1 MLYLKKLIPFVLVI
15 WLMPALVV
23 AQQNAGQQQPAQSR
37 EDLERRK
44 KELQHEIDEANA
56 QLQETKKST
65 KESLGQ
71 LRALRDKITLRS
83 KLINSINDEINFI
96 NGDINTANRDVNT
109 LRKDL
114 DTLKAQYAQLVV
126 YAYKNRSAYDMMNFV
141 FSASSFNDAVKRFQ
155 YLKQYREYR
164 RRQADNIVSTQ
175 TLLNK
180 KIQHL
185 ESQRVKRG
193 DALKT
198 EEDQRATLEA
208 DKKEK
213 DEVLNKLKGREKEL
227 VQDINQRKKDAQK
240 VQIAIRNVIRRE
252 IEEARRKAMEEE
264 AARKKAAEEKKR
276 RDDEAR
282 KAAAAAAAEKARAA
296 AAEKANNATNNT
308 PTPAPVEKPAE
319 KPAERPVEKPVEK
332 PATPAPAPTRSENV
346 LEATPEALA
355 LSESFEANRGK
366 LPWPVDAGNII
377 EHFGIHQHA
386 VMEHITVPTDG
397 IVIATT
403 KGGPVKSI
411 FEGEVKSVVV
421 MPGMGYMIII
431 RHGQYFTTYVRL
443 QTTRV
448 KKGDMVKT
456 GQVIGTASVNEIE
469 NTGEVELQ
477 IWKGITKQ
485 NPEQWIRRR

>member
-1 MLYLKKLIPFVLVI
+1 MKKIIPFMLVL
-15 WLMPALVV
+15 WLMPAMLV
-23 AQQNAGQQQPAQSR
+23 AQNTGQQQQSR
-37 EDLERRK
+37 EELERRK
-44 KELQHEIDEANA
+44 KELQREIDEANE
-56 QLQETKKST
+56 QLKETKKST

-83 KLINSINDEINFI
+83 RLINNINEEINFI
-96 NGDINTANRDVNT
+96 NGDINTAARDVKT
-109 LRKDL
+109 LQKDL
-114 DTLKAQYAQLVV
+114 DTLKAQYAQLVI
-126 YAYKNRSAYDMMNFV
+126 YAYKNRSSYDMLNFV
-141 FSASSFNDAVKRFQ
+141 FSAENFNDAVKRFQ

-175 TLLNK
+175 DQLNQ
-180 KIQHL
+180 KIQNL
-185 ESQRVKRG
+185 ESQRVRRS

-198 EEDQRATLEA
+198 EQEQRSTLEI

-227 VQDINQRKKDAQK
+227 VTDINQRKKDAQK
-240 VQIAIRNVIRRE
+240 VQLAIRAVIRRE
-252 IEEARRKAMEEE
+252 IEEARRKAIEEE
-264 AARKKAAEEKKR
+264 TARRKAAEEKR
-276 RDDEAR
+276 RREEEAR
-282 KAAAAAAAEKARAA
+282 KAAALAAAERAKAAAANNNNSNAA
-296 AAEKANNATNNT
+296 NT
-308 PTPAPVEKPAE
+308 PPPPPPPPVKAPEPAPEPEKT
-319 KPAERPVEKPVEK
+319 
-332 PATPAPAPTRSENV
+332 ATTRTENV

-386 VMEHITVPTDG
+386 VMEHIQVPSDG
-397 IVIATT
+397 IVIATN
-403 KGGPVKSI
+403 KGGAVKSI
-411 FEGEVKSVVV
+411 FDGEVKSVVV
-421 MPGMGYMIII
+421 MPGSGYVIII

-448 KKGDMVKT
+448 KKGDNVKT
-456 GQVIGTASVNEIE
+456 GQVIGTASTNDIE

>member
-1 MLYLKKLIPFVLVI
+1 MLYLKKIIPFMLML
-15 WLMPALVV
+15 WLLPAILV
-23 AQQNAGQQQPAQSR
+23 AQNNGQQQPSR
-37 EDLERRK
+37 EELERRK
-44 KELQHEIDEANA
+44 RELQREIDDANE
-56 QLQETKKST
+56 QLKETKKST

-71 LRALRDKITLRS
+71 LRALRDKITLRTR
-83 KLINSINDEINFI
+83 LINNINEEINFI
-96 NGDINTANRDVNT
+96 NGDINTAARDVKT
-109 LRKDL
+109 LQKDL
-114 DTLKAQYAQLVV
+114 DTLKAQYAQLVI
-126 YAYKNRSAYDMMNFV
+126 YAYKNRSSYDMLNFV
-141 FSASSFNDAVKRFQ
+141 FSAESFNDAVKRFQ

-175 TLLNK
+175 EQLNQ
-180 KIQHL
+180 KIQNL
-185 ESQRVKRG
+185 ESQRLRRS

-198 EEDQRATLEA
+198 EQEQRNTLEI

-227 VQDINQRKKDAQK
+227 VADINQRKKDAQK
-240 VQIAIRNVIRRE
+240 VQLAIRAVIRRE
-252 IEEARRKAMEEE
+252 IEEARRKAAEEE
-264 AARKKAAEEKKR
+264 AARRKAAEEKR
-276 RDDEAR
+276 RREEEAR
-282 KAAAAAAAEKARAA
+282 KAAALAAAERAKAAAA
-296 AAEKANNATNNT
+296 ANNNNNN
-308 PTPAPVEKPAE
+308 AAN
-319 KPAERPVEKPVEK
+319 
-332 PATPAPAPTRSENV
+332 TPAPAPAPPVKTPEPAPEPEKPAARTENV

-386 VMEHITVPTDG
+386 VMEHIQVPSDG
-397 IVIATT
+397 IVIATN
-403 KGGPVKSI
+403 KGGAVKSI
-411 FEGEVKSVVV
+411 FDGEVKSVVV
-421 MPGMGYMIII
+421 MPGSGYVIII

-448 KKGDMVKT
+448 KKGDNVKT
-456 GQVIGTASVNEIE
+456 GQVIGTASTNDIE

>member
-1 MLYLKKLIPFVLVI
+1 MLYLKKIIPFMLVL
-15 WLMPALVV
+15 WLLPAMLV
-23 AQQNAGQQQPAQSR
+23 AQNNGQQQPSR
-37 EDLERRK
+37 EELERRK
-44 KELQHEIDEANA
+44 KDLQREIDEANE
-56 QLQETKKST
+56 QLKETKKST

-83 KLINSINDEINFI
+83 RLINNINEEINFI
-96 NGDINTANRDVNT
+96 NGDINTAARDVKT
-109 LRKDL
+109 LQKDL
-114 DTLKAQYAQLVV
+114 DTLKAQYAQLVI
-126 YAYKNRSAYDMMNFV
+126 YAYKNRSSYDMLNFV
-141 FSASSFNDAVKRFQ
+141 FSAESFNDAVKRFQ

-175 TLLNK
+175 EQLNQ
-180 KIQHL
+180 KIQNL
-185 ESQRVKRG
+185 ESQRVRRS

-198 EEDQRATLEA
+198 EQEQRSTLET

-227 VQDINQRKKDAQK
+227 VADINQRKKDAQK
-240 VQIAIRNVIRRE
+240 VQLAIRAVIRRE
-252 IEEARRKAMEEE
+252 IEEARRKAAEEE
-264 AARKKAAEEKKR
+264 AARRKAAEEKRKR
-276 RDDEAR
+276 EEEAR
-282 KAAAAAAAEKARAA
+282 KAAALAAAERAKAAAA
-296 AAEKANNATNNT
+296 ANNNNPANT
-308 PTPAPVEKPAE
+308 PAPTPAPPAKAPE
-319 KPAERPVEKPVEK
+319 PAPEPEKPV
-332 PATPAPAPTRSENV
+332 ARAENV
-346 LEATPEALA
+346 LEASPEALA

-386 VMEHITVPTDG
+386 VMEHIQVPSDG
-397 IVIATT
+397 IVIATN
-403 KGGPVKSI
+403 KGGAVKSI
-411 FEGEVKSVVV
+411 FDGEVKSVVV
-421 MPGMGYMIII
+421 MPGSGYVIII

-448 KKGDMVKT
+448 KKGDNVKT
-456 GQVIGTASVNEIE
+456 GQVIGTASTNDIE

>member
-1 MLYLKKLIPFVLVI
+1 MLYLKKIIPFMLML
-15 WLMPALVV
+15 WLMPAILV
-23 AQQNAGQQQPAQSR
+23 AQNSGQQQQSR
-37 EDLERRK
+37 EELERRK
-44 KELQHEIDEANA
+44 KDLQREIDEANE
-56 QLQETKKST
+56 QLKETKKST

-83 KLINSINDEINFI
+83 RLINNINEEINFI
-96 NGDINTANRDVNT
+96 NGDINTAARDVKT
-109 LRKDL
+109 LQKDL
-114 DTLKAQYAQLVV
+114 DTLKAQYAQLVI
-126 YAYKNRSAYDMMNFV
+126 YAYKNRSSYDMLNFV
-141 FSASSFNDAVKRFQ
+141 FSAENFNDAVKRFQ

-175 TLLNK
+175 EQLSQ
-180 KIQHL
+180 KIQNL
-185 ESQRVKRG
+185 ESQRVRRS

-198 EEDQRATLEA
+198 EQEQRTTLEV
-208 DKKEK
+208 DRKEK

-227 VQDINQRKKDAQK
+227 VTDINQRKKDAQK
-240 VQIAIRNVIRRE
+240 VQLAIRAVIRRE
-252 IEEARRKAMEEE
+252 IEEARRKAIEEE
-264 AARKKAAEEKKR
+264 TARRKAAEEKRR
-276 RDDEAR
+276 RDEEAR
-282 KAAAAAAAEKARAA
+282 KAAALAAAERAKAAAA
-296 AAEKANNATNNT
+296 ANNNNNNAANVPPPPP
-308 PTPAPVEKPAE
+308 PTKAPEPAPEPEKT
-319 KPAERPVEKPVEK
+319 V
-332 PATPAPAPTRSENV
+332 TRTENV

-386 VMEHITVPTDG
+386 VMEHIQVPSDG
-397 IVIATT
+397 IVIATN
-403 KGGPVKSI
+403 KGGAVKSI
-411 FEGEVKSVVV
+411 FDGEVKSVVV
-421 MPGMGYMIII
+421 MPGSGYVIII

-448 KKGDMVKT
+448 KKGDNVKT
-456 GQVIGTASVNEIE
+456 GQVIGTASTNDIE

>member
-1 MLYLKKLIPFVLVI
+1 MLYLKKIIPFMLVL
-15 WLMPALVV
+15 WLMPAMLV
-23 AQQNAGQQQPAQSR
+23 AQNTGQQQQSR
-37 EDLERRK
+37 EELERRK
-44 KELQHEIDEANA
+44 KELQREIDEANE
-56 QLQETKKST
+56 QLKETKKST

-83 KLINSINDEINFI
+83 RLINNINEEINFI
-96 NGDINTANRDVNT
+96 NGDINTAARDVKT
-109 LRKDL
+109 LQKDL
-114 DTLKAQYAQLVV
+114 DTLKAQYAQLVI
-126 YAYKNRSAYDMMNFV
+126 YAYKNRSSYDMLNFV
-141 FSASSFNDAVKRFQ
+141 FSAENFNDAVKRFQ

-175 TLLNK
+175 DQLNQ
-180 KIQHL
+180 KIQNL
-185 ESQRVKRG
+185 ESQRVRRS

-198 EEDQRATLEA
+198 EQEQRNTLEI

-227 VQDINQRKKDAQK
+227 VTDINQRKKDAQK
-240 VQIAIRNVIRRE
+240 VQLAIRAVIRRE
-252 IEEARRKAMEEE
+252 IEEARRKAIEEE
-264 AARKKAAEEKKR
+264 TARRKAAEERRKR
-276 RDDEAR
+276 EEEAR
-282 KAAAAAAAEKARAA
+282 KAAALAAAERAKAAAANNNNSNAA
-296 AAEKANNATNNT
+296 NT
-308 PTPAPVEKPAE
+308 PPPAPP
-319 KPAERPVEKPVEK
+319 PPVKAPE
-332 PATPAPAPTRSENV
+332 PAPEPEKTATTRTENV

-386 VMEHITVPTDG
+386 VMEHIQVPSDG
-397 IVIATT
+397 IVIATN
-403 KGGPVKSI
+403 KGGAVKSI
-411 FEGEVKSVVV
+411 FDGEVKSVVV
-421 MPGMGYMIII
+421 MPGSGYVIII

-448 KKGDMVKT
+448 KKGDNVKT
-456 GQVIGTASVNEIE
+456 GQVIGTASTNDIE

>member
-1 MLYLKKLIPFVLVI
+1 MKKIIPLVLII
-15 WLMPALVV
+15 WLLPAMLV
-23 AQQNAGQQQPAQSR
+23 AQNTGQQQPTR
-37 EDLERRK
+37 EELERRK
-44 KELQHEIDEANA
+44 KELQKEIEEANA
-56 QLQETKKST
+56 QLKDTKRST

-71 LRALRDKITLRS
+71 LRALRDKITLRTR
-83 KLINSINDEINFI
+83 LINNINEEINFI
-96 NGDINTANRDVNT
+96 NGDINTAYRDVKT
-109 LRKDL
+109 LQKDL

-126 YAYKNRSAYDMMNFV
+126 YAYKNRSSYDMLNFV
-141 FSASSFNDAVKRFQ
+141 FSAQSFNDAVKRFQ

-175 TLLNK
+175 DQLNR
-180 KIQHL
+180 KIQSL
-185 ESQRVKRG
+185 ENQRVRRA

-198 EEDQRATLEA
+198 EQEQRSTLEQ

-213 DEVLNKLKGREKEL
+213 DEVLTKLKGREKEL
-227 VQDINQRKKDAQK
+227 VADINQRNKDAQK
-240 VQIAIRNVIRRE
+240 VQAAIRAVIRRE

-264 AARKKAAEEKKR
+264 AARRKAAEEKR
-276 RDDEAR
+276 RREEEAR
-282 KAAAAAAAEKARAA
+282 KAALAAAEKAKADAA
-296 AAEKANNATNNT
+296 AANNANNNTAANNPPPTKPT
-308 PTPAPVEKPAE
+308 PTPEPAKPAPE
-319 KPAERPVEKPVEK
+319 PPKPTPV
-332 PATPAPAPTRSENV
+332 RSENV

-386 VMEHITVPTDG
+386 VMEHITVPSDG

-403 KGGPVKSI
+403 KGGAVKSI
-411 FEGEVKSVVV
+411 FDGEVKSVVV
-421 MPGMGYMIII
+421 MPGSGYVIII

-456 GQVIGTASVNEIE
+456 GQVIGTASVNDLE

-477 IWKGITKQ
+477 IWKGVTKQ

>member
-1 MLYLKKLIPFVLVI
+1 MLYLKKIIPLMLML
-15 WLMPALVV
+15 WLMPAMLV
-23 AQQNAGQQQPAQSR
+23 AQNNGQQQQSR
-37 EDLERRK
+37 EELERRK
-44 KELQHEIDEANA
+44 KELQREIDEANE
-56 QLQETKKST
+56 QLKETKKST
-65 KESLGQ
+65 RESLGQ

-83 KLINSINDEINFI
+83 RLINNINEEINFI
-96 NGDINTANRDVNT
+96 NGDINSAYRDVKT
-109 LRKDL
+109 LQKDL
-114 DTLKAQYAQLVV
+114 DTLKAQYALLVV
-126 YAYKNRSAYDMMNFV
+126 YAYKNRSSYDMLNFV
-141 FSASSFNDAVKRFQ
+141 FSAQSFNDAVKRFQ

-175 TLLNK
+175 DQLNQ
-180 KIQHL
+180 KIQNL
-185 ESQRVKRG
+185 ESQRVKRS

-198 EEDQRATLEA
+198 EQEQRTTLEV

-227 VQDINQRKKDAQK
+227 ITDINQRNKDAQK
-240 VQIAIRNVIRRE
+240 VQVAIRAVIRKE
-252 IEEARRKAMEEE
+252 IEDARRKAIEEE
-264 AARKKAAEEKKR
+264 TARRKAAEEKRR
-276 RDDEAR
+276 RDEEAR
-282 KAAAAAAAEKARAA
+282 KAAALAAAEKARAA
-296 AAEKANNATNNT
+296 AAAAAANNNNNT
-308 PTPAPVEKPAE
+308 ANN
-319 KPAERPVEKPVEK
+319 
-332 PATPAPAPTRSENV
+332 TPAPAPEKPAPAPVKTPEPTPEPEKTTRTENV

-386 VMEHITVPTDG
+386 VMEHIQVPSDG
-397 IVIATT
+397 IVIATN
-403 KGGPVKSI
+403 KGGAVKSI
-411 FEGEVKSVVV
+411 FDGEVKSVVV
-421 MPGMGYMIII
+421 MPGSGYVIII

-448 KKGDMVKT
+448 KKGDNVKT
-456 GQVIGTASVNEIE
+456 GQVIGTASTNDIE

>member
-1 MLYLKKLIPFVLVI
+1 MLYLKKIIPFILIV
-15 WLMPALVV
+15 WLLPAMLV
-23 AQQNAGQQQPAQSR
+23 AQGTGQQQQSR
-37 EDLERRK
+37 EELERRK
-44 KELQHEIDEANA
+44 KELQKEIDEANA
-56 QLQETKKST
+56 QLKDTKKST

-71 LRALRDKITLRS
+71 LRALRDKITLRTR
-83 KLINSINDEINFI
+83 LINNINEEINFI
-96 NGDINTANRDVNT
+96 NGDINSASRDVKT
-109 LRKDL
+109 LQKDL

-126 YAYKNRSAYDMMNFV
+126 YAYKNRSSYDMMNFV
-141 FSASSFNDAVKRFQ
+141 FSAQSFNDAVKRFQ

-175 TLLNK
+175 DQLNH
-180 KIQHL
+180 KIQSL
-185 ESQRVKRG
+185 ESQRVKRA

-198 EEDQRATLEA
+198 EQEQRSTLEQ

-213 DEVLNKLKGREKEL
+213 DEVLTKLKGREKEL
-227 VQDINQRKKDAQK
+227 VADINQRNKDAQK
-240 VQIAIRNVIRRE
+240 VQAAIRAVIRRE
-252 IEEARRKAMEEE
+252 IEEARRKAIEEE
-264 AARKKAAEEKKR
+264 TARRKALEEKR
-276 RDDEAR
+276 RREEEAR
-282 KAAAAAAAEKARAA
+282 KAALAAAAAEKARAA
-296 AAEKANNATNNT
+296 AAAAANNNNNNT
-308 PTPAPVEKPAE
+308 ANNTPAPVKPTPAPEPAKPAPEPE
-319 KPAERPVEKPVEK
+319 K
-332 PATPAPAPTRSENV
+332 PAPTRSENV

-386 VMEHITVPTDG
+386 VMEHIQVPSDG
-397 IVIATT
+397 IVISTN

-411 FEGEVKSVVV
+411 FDGEVKSVVV
-421 MPGMGYMIII
+421 MPGSGYVIII

-448 KKGDMVKT
+448 KKGDNVKT
-456 GQVIGTASVNEIE
+456 GQVIGTASVNDIE

-477 IWKGITKQ
+477 IWKGVTKQ

>member
-1 MLYLKKLIPFVLVI
+1 MLYLKKIIPFMLML
-15 WLMPALVV
+15 WLLPAMLV
-23 AQQNAGQQQPAQSR
+23 AQNNGQQQPSR
-37 EDLERRK
+37 EELERRK
-44 KELQHEIDEANA
+44 KDLQREIDEANE
-56 QLQETKKST
+56 QLKETKKST

-83 KLINSINDEINFI
+83 RLINNINEEINFI
-96 NGDINTANRDVNT
+96 NGDINTAARDVKT
-109 LRKDL
+109 LQKDL
-114 DTLKAQYAQLVV
+114 DTLKAQYAQLVI
-126 YAYKNRSAYDMMNFV
+126 YAYKNRSSYDMLNFV
-141 FSASSFNDAVKRFQ
+141 FSAESFNDAVKRFQ

-175 TLLNK
+175 EQLNQ
-180 KIQHL
+180 KIQNL
-185 ESQRVKRG
+185 ESQRVRRS

-198 EEDQRATLEA
+198 EQEQRNTLEV

-227 VQDINQRKKDAQK
+227 VADINQRKKDAQK
-240 VQIAIRNVIRRE
+240 VQLAIRAVIRRE
-252 IEEARRKAMEEE
+252 IEEARRKAAEEE
-264 AARKKAAEEKKR
+264 AARRKAAEEKR
-276 RDDEAR
+276 RREEEAR
-282 KAAAAAAAEKARAA
+282 KAAALAAAERAKAAAA
-296 AAEKANNATNNT
+296 ANNNN
-308 PTPAPVEKPAE
+308 PAN
-319 KPAERPVEKPVEK
+319 
-332 PATPAPAPTRSENV
+332 TPAPAPPPAKAPEPAPEPEKPAARAENV
-346 LEATPEALA
+346 LEASPEALA

-386 VMEHITVPTDG
+386 VMEHIQVPSDG
-397 IVIATT
+397 IVIATN
-403 KGGPVKSI
+403 KGGAVKSI
-411 FEGEVKSVVV
+411 FDGEVKSVVV
-421 MPGMGYMIII
+421 MPGSGYVIII

-448 KKGDMVKT
+448 KKGDNVKT
-456 GQVIGTASVNEIE
+456 GQVIGTASTNDIE

>member
-1 MLYLKKLIPFVLVI
+1 MKKIIPFMLVL
-15 WLMPALVV
+15 WLMPAMLV
-23 AQQNAGQQQPAQSR
+23 AQNTGQQQQSR
-37 EDLERRK
+37 EELERRK
-44 KELQHEIDEANA
+44 KELQREIDEANE
-56 QLQETKKST
+56 QLKETKKST

-83 KLINSINDEINFI
+83 RLINNINEEINFI
-96 NGDINTANRDVNT
+96 NGDINTAARDVKT
-109 LRKDL
+109 LQKDL
-114 DTLKAQYAQLVV
+114 DTLKAQYAQLVI
-126 YAYKNRSAYDMMNFV
+126 YAYKNRSSYDMLNFV
-141 FSASSFNDAVKRFQ
+141 FSAENFNDAVKRFQ

-175 TLLNK
+175 DQLNQ
-180 KIQHL
+180 KIQNL
-185 ESQRVKRG
+185 ESQRVRRS

-198 EEDQRATLEA
+198 EQEQRSTLEI

-227 VQDINQRKKDAQK
+227 VTDINQRKKDAQK
-240 VQIAIRNVIRRE
+240 VQLAIRAVIRRE
-252 IEEARRKAMEEE
+252 IEEARRKAIEEE
-264 AARKKAAEEKKR
+264 TARRKAAEERRKR
-276 RDDEAR
+276 EEEAR
-282 KAAAAAAAEKARAA
+282 KAAALAAAERAKAAAANNNNSNAA
-296 AAEKANNATNNT
+296 NT
-308 PTPAPVEKPAE
+308 PPPPPPPPVKAPEPAPEPEKT
-319 KPAERPVEKPVEK
+319 
-332 PATPAPAPTRSENV
+332 ATTRTENV

-386 VMEHITVPTDG
+386 VMEHIQVPSDG
-397 IVIATT
+397 IVIATN
-403 KGGPVKSI
+403 KGGAVKSI
-411 FEGEVKSVVV
+411 FDGEVKSVVV
-421 MPGMGYMIII
+421 MPGSGYVIII

-448 KKGDMVKT
+448 KKGDNVKT
-456 GQVIGTASVNEIE
+456 GQVIGTASTNDIE

>member
-1 MLYLKKLIPFVLVI
+1 MLYLKKIIPFMLVL
-15 WLMPALVV
+15 WLLPAMLV
-23 AQQNAGQQQPAQSR
+23 AQNNGQQQPSR
-37 EDLERRK
+37 EELERRK
-44 KELQHEIDEANA
+44 KDLQREIDEANE
-56 QLQETKKST
+56 QLKETKKST
-65 KESLGQ
+65 RESLGQ
-71 LRALRDKITLRS
+71 LRALRDKITLRTR
-83 KLINSINDEINFI
+83 LINNINEEINFI
-96 NGDINTANRDVNT
+96 NGDINTAARDVKT
-109 LRKDL
+109 LQKDL
-114 DTLKAQYAQLVV
+114 DTLKAQYAQLVI
-126 YAYKNRSAYDMMNFV
+126 YAYKNRSSYDMLNFV
-141 FSASSFNDAVKRFQ
+141 FSAESFNDAVKRFQ

-175 TLLNK
+175 EQLNR
-180 KIQHL
+180 KIQNL
-185 ESQRVKRG
+185 ESQRVRRS

-198 EEDQRATLEA
+198 EQEQRNTLEI

-227 VQDINQRKKDAQK
+227 VADINQRKKDAQK
-240 VQIAIRNVIRRE
+240 VQLAIRAVIRRE
-252 IEEARRKAMEEE
+252 IEEARRKAAEEE
-264 AARKKAAEEKKR
+264 AARRKAAEEKR
-276 RDDEAR
+276 RREEEAR
-282 KAAAAAAAEKARAA
+282 KAAALAAAERAKAAAANNNN
-296 AAEKANNATNNT
+296 NNAANT
-308 PTPAPVEKPAE
+308 PAPTPAPPPAKTPEPAPEPEKPA
-319 KPAERPVEKPVEK
+319 AR
-332 PATPAPAPTRSENV
+332 TENV

-386 VMEHITVPTDG
+386 VMEHIQVPSDG

-403 KGGPVKSI
+403 KGGAVKSI
-411 FEGEVKSVVV
+411 FDGEVKSVVV
-421 MPGMGYMIII
+421 MPGSGYVIII

-448 KKGDMVKT
+448 KKGDNVKT
-456 GQVIGTASVNEIE
+456 GQVIGTASTNDIE

>member
-1 MLYLKKLIPFVLVI
+1 MKKIIPFMLVL
-15 WLMPALVV
+15 WLMPAMLV
-23 AQQNAGQQQPAQSR
+23 AQNTGQQQQSR
-37 EDLERRK
+37 EELERRK
-44 KELQHEIDEANA
+44 KELQREIDEANE
-56 QLQETKKST
+56 QLKETKKST

-83 KLINSINDEINFI
+83 RLINNINEEINFI
-96 NGDINTANRDVNT
+96 NGDINTAARDVKT
-109 LRKDL
+109 LQKDL
-114 DTLKAQYAQLVV
+114 DTLKAQYAQLVI
-126 YAYKNRSAYDMMNFV
+126 YAYKNRSSYDMLNFV
-141 FSASSFNDAVKRFQ
+141 FSAENFNDAVKRFQ

-175 TLLNK
+175 EQLNQ
-180 KIQHL
+180 KIQNL
-185 ESQRVKRG
+185 ESQRVRRS

-198 EEDQRATLEA
+198 EQEQRNTLEV

-227 VQDINQRKKDAQK
+227 VADINQRKKDAQK
-240 VQIAIRNVIRRE
+240 VQLAIRAVIRRE
-252 IEEARRKAMEEE
+252 IEEARRKAIEEE
-264 AARKKAAEEKKR
+264 TARRKAAEEKR
-276 RDDEAR
+276 RREEEAR
-282 KAAAAAAAEKARAA
+282 KAAALAAAERAKAAAA
-296 AAEKANNATNNT
+296 NNNNNNVANNT
-308 PTPAPVEKPAE
+308 PAPPPPPVKAPEPAPEPEKT
-319 KPAERPVEKPVEK
+319 V
-332 PATPAPAPTRSENV
+332 TRTENV

-386 VMEHITVPTDG
+386 VMEHIQVPSDG
-397 IVIATT
+397 IVIATN
-403 KGGPVKSI
+403 KGGAVKSI
-411 FEGEVKSVVV
+411 FDGEVKSVVV
-421 MPGMGYMIII
+421 MPGSGYVIII

-448 KKGDMVKT
+448 KKGDNVKT
-456 GQVIGTASVNEIE
+456 GQVIGTASTNDIE

>member
-1 MLYLKKLIPFVLVI
+1 MLYLKKIIPLMLML
-15 WLMPALVV
+15 WLMPAMLV
-23 AQQNAGQQQPAQSR
+23 AQNNGQQQQSR
-37 EDLERRK
+37 EELERRK
-44 KELQHEIDEANA
+44 KELQREIDEANE
-56 QLQETKKST
+56 QLKETKKST

-71 LRALRDKITLRS
+71 LRALRDKISLRS
-83 KLINSINDEINFI
+83 RLINNINEEINFI
-96 NGDINTANRDVNT
+96 NGDINSAYRDVKT
-109 LRKDL
+109 LQKDL
-114 DTLKAQYAQLVV
+114 DTLKAQYALLVV
-126 YAYKNRSAYDMMNFV
+126 YAYKNRSSYDMLNFV
-141 FSASSFNDAVKRFQ
+141 FSAQSFNDAVKRFQ

-175 TLLNK
+175 DQLNQ
-180 KIQHL
+180 KIQNL
-185 ESQRVKRG
+185 ESQRVKRS

-198 EEDQRATLEA
+198 EQEQRTTLEV

-227 VQDINQRKKDAQK
+227 VADINQRNKDAQK
-240 VQIAIRNVIRRE
+240 VQAAIRAVIRKE
-252 IEEARRKAMEEE
+252 IEDARRKAIEEE
-264 AARKKAAEEKKR
+264 TARRKALEEKRR
-276 RDDEAR
+276 RDEEAR
-282 KAAAAAAAEKARAA
+282 KAAALAAAEKARAA
-296 AAEKANNATNNT
+296 AAAAANNNTANNT
-308 PTPAPVEKPAE
+308 PTPAPEK
-319 KPAERPVEKPVEK
+319 
-332 PATPAPAPTRSENV
+332 PAPAPVKTPEPTPEPEKTVTRTENV

-386 VMEHITVPTDG
+386 VMEHIQVPSDG
-397 IVIATT
+397 IVIATN
-403 KGGPVKSI
+403 KGGAVKSI
-411 FEGEVKSVVV
+411 FDGEVKSVVV
-421 MPGMGYMIII
+421 MPGSGYVIII

-448 KKGDMVKT
+448 KKGDNVKT
-456 GQVIGTASVNEIE
+456 GQVIGTASTNDIE

>member
-1 MLYLKKLIPFVLVI
+1 MLYLKKIIPLMLML
-15 WLMPALVV
+15 WLMPAMLV
-23 AQQNAGQQQPAQSR
+23 AQNNGQQQQSR
-37 EDLERRK
+37 EELERRK
-44 KELQHEIDEANA
+44 KELQREIDEANE
-56 QLQETKKST
+56 QLKETKKST

-83 KLINSINDEINFI
+83 RLINNINEEINFI
-96 NGDINTANRDVNT
+96 NGDINSAYRDVKT
-109 LRKDL
+109 LQKDL
-114 DTLKAQYAQLVV
+114 DTLKAQYALLVV
-126 YAYKNRSAYDMMNFV
+126 YAYKNRSSYDMLNFV
-141 FSASSFNDAVKRFQ
+141 FSAQSFNDAVKRFQ

-175 TLLNK
+175 DQLNQ
-180 KIQHL
+180 KIQSL
-185 ESQRVKRG
+185 ESQRVKRS

-198 EEDQRATLEA
+198 EQEQRTTLEV

-227 VQDINQRKKDAQK
+227 VADINQRNKDAQK
-240 VQIAIRNVIRRE
+240 VQAAIRAVIRKE
-252 IEEARRKAMEEE
+252 IEDARRKAIEEE
-264 AARKKAAEEKKR
+264 TARRKALEEKRRRDEEARKAAALAAAEK
-276 RDDEAR
+276 A
-282 KAAAAAAAEKARAA
+282 KAAAAAAANNNT
-296 AAEKANNATNNT
+296 ANN
-308 PTPAPVEKPAE
+308 TPAPVPEK
-319 KPAERPVEKPVEK
+319 
-332 PATPAPAPTRSENV
+332 PAPAPVKAPEPTPEPEKTATRTENV

-386 VMEHITVPTDG
+386 VMEHIQVPSDG
-397 IVIATT
+397 IVIATN
-403 KGGPVKSI
+403 KGGAVKSI

-421 MPGMGYMIII
+421 MPGSGYVIII

-448 KKGDMVKT
+448 KKGDNVKT
-456 GQVIGTASVNEIE
+456 GQVIGTASTNDIE

-485 NPEQWIRRR
+485 NPELWIRRR

>member
-1 MLYLKKLIPFVLVI
+1 MLYLKKIIPFMLML
-15 WLMPALVV
+15 WLMPAMLV
-23 AQQNAGQQQPAQSR
+23 AQNNGQQQQSR
-37 EDLERRK
+37 EELERRK
-44 KELQHEIDEANA
+44 KDLQREIDEANE
-56 QLQETKKST
+56 QLKETKKST

-83 KLINSINDEINFI
+83 RLINNINEEINFI
-96 NGDINTANRDVNT
+96 NGDINTASRDVKT
-109 LRKDL
+109 LQKDL
-114 DTLKAQYAQLVV
+114 DTLKAQYAQLVI
-126 YAYKNRSAYDMMNFV
+126 YAYKNRSSYDMLNFV
-141 FSASSFNDAVKRFQ
+141 FSAQSFNDAVKRFQ

-175 TLLNK
+175 EQLNH
-180 KIQHL
+180 KIESL
-185 ESQRVKRG
+185 ESQRVKRS

-198 EEDQRATLEA
+198 EQEQRNTLEV

-213 DEVLNKLKGREKEL
+213 DEVLSKLKGREKEL
-227 VQDINQRKKDAQK
+227 VADINQRNKDAQK
-240 VQIAIRNVIRRE
+240 VQAAIRAVIRRE
-252 IEEARRKAMEEE
+252 IEEARRKAIEEE
-264 AARKKAAEEKKR
+264 TARRKAAEEKRR
-276 RDDEAR
+276 RDEEAR
-282 KAAAAAAAEKARAA
+282 KAAALAAAEKAKAAAAAAA
-296 AAEKANNATNNT
+296 ANNSNNNTAANNT
-308 PTPAPVEKPAE
+308 PAPEKPA
-319 KPAERPVEKPVEK
+319 PAPAKVPEPTPEPEK
-332 PATPAPAPTRSENV
+332 PATRTENV

-386 VMEHITVPTDG
+386 VMEHIQVPSDG
-397 IVIATT
+397 IVIATN
-403 KGGPVKSI
+403 KGGAVKSI

-421 MPGMGYMIII
+421 MPGSGYVIII

-448 KKGDMVKT
+448 KKGDNVKT
-456 GQVIGTASVNEIE
+456 GQVIGTASTNDIE